1 MTYCPWPP
9 PADPV
14 TARWADHAAS
24 SVRDSMIR
32 VEREGYRRG
41 WLHCHRELAPRLAE
55 ADRRADRARED
66 TALAERDAERLR
78 AEVERLQAATVELR
92 RLSGALCLAEAELQ
106 SARREVAHLRR
117 LAGLPEGM

>member
-14 TARWADHAAS
+14 TARWAEHAAS
-24 SVRDSMIR
+24 SVRDTVTR

-106 SARREVAHLRR
+106 SARREVEHLRG

>member
-9 PADPV
+9 PVDPV
-14 TARWADHAAS
+14 TARWSEHAAS
-24 SVRDSMIR
+24 SVRDTVTR

-41 WLHCHRELAPRLAE
+41 WLDCHRDLSPRLAE
-55 ADRRADRARED
+55 ADRRADRARGE
-66 TALAERDAERLR
+66 AVVAEREAARLR
-78 AEVERLQAATVELR
+78 EDVARLQAATVELR

>member
-9 PADPV
+9 PVDPV
-14 TARWADHAAS
+14 TARWSEHAAS
-24 SVRDSMIR
+24 SVRDTVTR

-41 WLHCHRELAPRLAE
+41 WLDCHREVSPRLAE

-66 TALAERDAERLR
+66 TALVERDAERLR